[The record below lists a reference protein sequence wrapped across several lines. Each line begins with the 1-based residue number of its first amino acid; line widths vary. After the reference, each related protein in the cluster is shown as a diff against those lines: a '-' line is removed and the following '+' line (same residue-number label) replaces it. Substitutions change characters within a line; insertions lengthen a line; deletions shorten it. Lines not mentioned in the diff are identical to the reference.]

1 VSAPVATP
9 VAESV
14 SATEPVGAAE
24 LGHGQLGHRIK
35 GPSALGSDPRRLLH
49 LTWALAK
56 TEFKLAFFGS
66 ALGYLWQLMR
76 PLLLF
81 GVIYAVLSAA
91 YSKFSEI
98 PFFPVSLLLGI
109 VLFNFYSE
117 SSGGAVSCLLNRENL
132 VRKIEFPRLA
142 VPLSIVVTAL
152 LNFSLNLIPVVVFL
166 FAAGGTAH
174 WSWLEM
180 PLLVLLLAGFTAG
193 LGMIL
198 SVGYVRYR
206 DVRPIWEVVL
216 QMTFYAS
223 PIFYPITKVDK
234 DYNVLGA
241 QINFA
246 HVMLANPFVAILVQ
260 ARHVL
265 IDPSYPSASSAIGGG
280 AMILIPIGIGIAV
293 LLVGFLIFDRQAP
306 RVAEQL

>member
-1 VSAPVATP
+1 MSTQTAPPAEGASPGIQP
-9 VAESV
+9 VPLE
-14 SATEPVGAAE
+14 G
-24 LGHGQLGHRIK
+24 LGRPIK
-35 GPSALGSDPRRLLH
+35 GPSALGSDPSRLLH

-56 TEFKLAFFGS
+56 NEFKLAFFGS

-81 GVIYAVLSAA
+81 GVIYGVLSVVAKNLGA
-91 YSKFSEI
+91 GL
-98 PFFPVSLLLGI
+98 PFYAVSVLLGI

-117 SSGGAVSCLLNRENL
+117 SSGGSVTCLVTRENL

-142 VPLSIVVTAL
+142 VPLSTILTAM
-152 LNFSLNLIPVVVFL
+152 LNVALNMIPVIVFL
-166 FAAGGTAH
+166 LAAGAAVRA
-174 WSWLEM
+174 SWLEL
-180 PLLVLLLAGFTAG
+180 PFLVLLLAVFTAG

-198 SVGYVRYR
+198 SVGYVYYR

-223 PIFYPITKVDK
+223 PIFYPITRVDK
-234 DYNVLGA
+234 TYDVAGLHVNL
-241 QINFA
+241 A

-265 IDPSYPSASSAIGGG
+265 IGPAYPTAASAIGGD
-280 AMILIPIGIGIAV
+280 AMLLIPIG
-293 LLVGFLIFDRQAP
+293 VGLAILALGFFMFDRQAP
-306 RVAEQL
+306 RIAEQL

>member
-1 VSAPVATP
+1 VSVPAATP
-9 VAESV
+9 VEQTAPE
-14 SATEPVGAAE
+14 ATPSHLEG
-24 LGHGQLGHRIK
+24 LGRPIK
-35 GPSALGSDPRRLLH
+35 GPSALGSDPRRLAH

-56 TEFKLAFFGS
+56 NEFKLAFFGS

-81 GVIYAVLSAA
+81 GVIYGVLSAVA
-91 YSKFSEI
+91 KNLGAGL
-98 PFFPVSLLLGI
+98 PFYAVSVLLGI

-117 SSGGAVSCLLNRENL
+117 SSGGSVTCLVTRENL

-142 VPLSIVVTAL
+142 VPLSTILTAMLNVT
-152 LNFSLNLIPVVVFL
+152 LNMVPVIVFL
-166 FAAGGTAH
+166 LAAGGSVLI
-174 WSWLEM
+174 SWIEL
-180 PLLVLLLAGFTAG
+180 PLLVLLLAAVTAG

-198 SVGYVRYR
+198 SVGYVYYR

-223 PIFYPITKVDK
+223 PIFYPITRVEKTYDVAGLHV
-234 DYNVLGA
+234 NL
-241 QINFA
+241 A
-246 HVMLANPFVAILVQ
+246 HVMMANPFVAIIVQ

-265 IDPSYPSASSAIGGG
+265 ISPSYPSAASAIGGSS
-280 AMILIPIGIGIAV
+280 MLLIPIGIGLAV
-293 LLVGFLIFDRQAP
+293 LVIGFLIFDRQAP